1 MEASPVRQQL
11 HGLAYNALLYLFKYI
26 STMLPPVF
34 VWRYPD
40 KQFTTVRRKRHQ
52 MIFKMKSHHSNSIL
66 KTR

>member
-34 VWRYPD
+34 VWRIADCLSEAD
-40 KQFTTVRRKRHQ
+40 KGTLLDGAVAAAEY
-52 MIFKMKSHHSNSIL
+52 L
-66 KTR
+66 E

>member
-40 KQFTTVRRKRHQ
+40 KQFTTVRRD
-52 MIFKMKSHHSNSIL
+52 I
-66 KTR
+66 